1 MEQALNA
8 QNHTLLKEK
17 LEKAYTLWKNMPR
30 IGEPTA
36 EPKSVPLDLRSYGI
50 YARYADVTFST
61 IESRGIPTNIN
72 EPYKKIKRYV
82 EHLTENVHDGIGLI
96 LSGPVGNMKTTLA
109 VAILRKYIELYHK
122 GFMVSMSSFLTMID
136 NNYHFHKVDARIEKI
151 KNTHLLIID
160 DLGAEYD
167 HSWVQTQVDAII
179 TERYN
184 NKLATII
191 TTNLSRD
198 NIKSRY
204 QQRIYDRLQST
215 NYLVSFSAKSQRSPL
230 KWES

>member
-1 MEQALNA
+1 
-8 QNHTLLKEK
+8 
-17 LEKAYTLWKNMPR
+17 MPR

-82 EHLTENVHDGIGLI
+82 EHLTENVHDGI
-96 LSGPVGNMKTTLA
+96 GPVGNMKTTLA

-167 HSWVQTQVDAII
+167 HS
-179 TERYN
+179 
-184 NKLATII
+184 
-191 TTNLSRD
+191 
-198 NIKSRY
+198 
-204 QQRIYDRLQST
+204 
-215 NYLVSFSAKSQRSPL
+215 FFC
-230 KWES
+230 